1 MTTTSTNLIDEN
13 TILDLPKKIEQ
24 ERFDDGV
31 LLTAPKCGNFI
42 GLFNDK
48 QETIFKSL
56 QSHSIAQAG
65 QLADNDDDFNF
76 VVAQILDREFF
87 NTPLKMLD
95 IYDTALI
102 YLTNACNLSCPHC
115 YMNSGKANAD
125 ELTKNEW
132 LEVLTNLQKYGVRE
146 AIFSGGEI
154 MLNKDCL
161 DIIKFAKSLG
171 LIVRLKSNGTLWD
184 RDSIAEIANFIDDI
198 QISIDGINEEMNAK
212 VRGKGNFAKALS
224 CVEEFLNNKAKVII
238 ACTPTYENIKEIEA
252 GFVGFAKDLLEKYP
266 QNLSFIVSQKML
278 GGRGVQIK
286 FDEAQKSYAKITD
299 SIMDRI
305 YPNYNLKNLAISI
318 EGKERI
324 RNCGYGNLAIA
335 SNGKIYLCN
344 RIDELSPFADTKQ
357 NLGEV
362 LKLAMEFNKRSSVD
376 FTNPCKDC
384 SVRYICGGGCR
395 IDEYKFKGR
404 QDLLKQELQKE
415 CSNDFRKRFKQN
427 LFNGLKYIYAV

>member
-13 TILDLPKKIEQ
+13 TILDLPKEIEQ

-48 QETIFKSL
+48 QEAIFKSL
-56 QSHSIAQAG
+56 QNHSIAQAG
-65 QLADNDDDFNF
+65 RLADNDDDFNF

-115 YMNSGKANAD
+115 YMNSGRANAD

-132 LEVLTNLQKYGVRE
+132 FEVLTNLQKYGVRE

-224 CVEEFLNNKAKVII
+224 CVEEFLSNKTKVII
-238 ACTPTYENIKEIEA
+238 ACTLTYENIKEIEA

-286 FDEAQKSYAKITD
+286 FDDEQKSYAKITD